1 MAIALFDT
9 LEYVKLLKQVN
20 FTQQQAECLS
30 EAQNMVAQSV
40 LSQTA
45 TQNDLI
51 NTRTALKEDIRVEV
65 NELRKEMHQM
75 CGELRAEMHQMCGEL
90 RAEMHQIRDELRKDM
105 HQLSYNIIIANITIG
120 ALIVGIL
127 GFIK

>member
-65 NELRKEMHQM
+65 NELRKEMHQ
-75 CGELRAEMHQMCGEL
+75 
-90 RAEMHQIRDELRKDM
+90 IRDELRKDM

-120 ALIVGIL
+120 ALIVGVL